1 MIKDSNAVQR
11 FKPHI
16 RRPLLGFLG
25 VWVAITLIFAGKIP
39 SSYTK
44 IYAEDGTSLQQSL
57 ENPFPQELFEPVAGY
72 LDVLLRGAG
81 AVVSLFPL
89 EFAPIIFFLFN
100 TMLLAILWVSVFI
113 SSRSL
118 IDSYRW
124 RILLATGLILLP
136 IGNFESIANSANLH
150 FYFMS
155 ACVPILLSTPRNW
168 IETIFLCTVVFLS
181 ACSIPLMLFTFP
193 LILIKELLKEKGS
206 KDLRGLAIILSWLS
220 GNALQIFFISS
231 IALGQ
236 RKSTGINYFTEVLY
250 LFLDR
255 VFGSTII
262 PFWGM
267 VSSSTQSP
275 FPKILGTSNYLIL
288 RAVIA
293 LSVLFILIVLGIK
306 HSHFTLN
313 ERWIL
318 LTIVGTGVIHWLI
331 VGLIFNPEP
340 RYAIFSSFCFFI
352 AIAHLLQNLYGNQVL
367 VEYTAIT
374 ILLFTWIGS
383 WSPSDLR
390 TEGPSW
396 NREFKTAQL
405 VCASGAKDVEI
416 PTIPINR
423 IWQIKL
429 NCQNIL
435 KNP

>member
-1 MIKDSNAVQR
+1 MIMDSNVIRR
-11 FKPHI
+11 FKSHI
-16 RRPLLGFLG
+16 QRPLFSFLG
-25 VWVAITLIFAGKIP
+25 VWVAITSIFAIKIP

-72 LDVLLRGAG
+72 LDVVLRGAG

-89 EFAPIIFFLFN
+89 ELAPIMFFLFN
-100 TMLLAILWVSVFI
+100 TMLLATLWISVFI

-124 RILLATGLILLP
+124 RFLLATGLILLP

-155 ACVPILLSTPRNW
+155 ACVLILLSTPRNR
-168 IETIFLCTVVFLS
+168 IETIFLCVIVFLS
-181 ACSIPLMLFTFP
+181 ACSIPLMLITFP
-193 LILIKELLKEKGS
+193 LIVIKELLREKGS
-206 KDLRGLAIILSWLS
+206 KDLRSLAIILSWLA
-220 GNALQIFFISS
+220 GNALQVFFIFS

-236 RKSTGINYFTEVLY
+236 RKSTGINSSTEVLY
-250 LFLDR
+250 LFIDR

-267 VSSSTQSP
+267 VSSSTKSP
-275 FPKILGTSNYLIL
+275 FPEIIGTSSYLIL
-288 RAVIA
+288 RAVVA
-293 LSVLFILIVLGIK
+293 FGVLLILTFLAIK
-306 HSHFTLN
+306 HSDFTLN
-313 ERWIL
+313 ERWNL

-331 VGLIFNPEP
+331 VGIFFNPEP
-340 RYAIFSSFCFFI
+340 RYAIFSSFCFFV
-352 AIAHLLQNLYGNQVL
+352 AVAHLLQNLSGKQVL
-367 VEYTAIT
+367 VEYIAIT

-383 WSPSDLR
+383 WSPSGLR
-390 TEGPSW
+390 TEGPNW

-423 IWQIKL
+423 NWQIKL
-429 NCQNIL
+429 NCQYVF